1 MGFDYQGAYTELV
14 AVPQVALKNV
24 FVLPEGLDAVH
35 ATFADPLSDAIC
47 GHKDL
52 DIGLEQHVV
61 VIGAGP
67 VGTAHV
73 ALALAQ
79 GADLVY
85 LLETSA
91 GRLDLARGVLN
102 DSNVRYVDTTGI
114 DPVQFIKDETGDGAD
129 RVIVACSNVQAQE
142 QAMEMAAPRGR
153 VLFFGG
159 LPKGTTHM
167 RFPSN
172 ILHYQ
177 EVQVHGSY
185 ASRHRDQVHALDML
199 AADIGGLR
207 GVVDRK
213 SVVRERVCT

>member
-1 MGFDYQGAYTELV
+1 
-14 AVPQVALKNV
+14 
-24 FVLPEGLDAVH
+24 VH

-102 DSNVRYVDTTGI
+102 DANVRYVDTTGI

-153 VLFFGG
+153 VLYFGG
-159 LPKGTTHM
+159 LPKGTTTIA
-167 RFPSN
+167 FPSN
-172 ILHYQ
+172 
-177 EVQVHGSY
+177 
-185 ASRHRDQVHALDML
+185 
-199 AADIGGLR
+199 
-207 GVVDRK
+207 
-213 SVVRERVCT
+213 VCTTARWRCTAATPHDTATRCRRWRCCAATPTTSAGSSRMSSRWTTPRRPFSASARVRR

>member
-1 MGFDYQGAYTELV
+1 
-14 AVPQVALKNV
+14 
-24 FVLPEGLDAVH
+24 
-35 ATFADPLSDAIC
+35 
-47 GHKDL
+47 
-52 DIGLEQHVV
+52 VV

-102 DSNVRYVDTTGI
+102 DANVRYVDTTGI

-153 VLFFGG
+153 VLYFGG
-159 LPKGTTHM
+159 LPKGTTTIA
-167 RFPSN
+167 FPSN
-172 ILHYQ
+172 VLHYR
-177 EVQVHGSY
+177 EVAVHGSY
-185 ASRHRDQVHALDML
+185 ASRHRDQVQALEML
-199 AADIGGLR
+199 RRNTHNIR
-207 GVVDRK
+207 GVVSD
-213 SVVRERVCT
+213 VVSLDDTPAAFQRIRSGEALKVVVTPNG